1 MQKLTPKQK
10 AFADAYIECGN
21 ASEAARRAGYKAK
34 NADVTGAENLRKPG
48 ISAYISERM
57 AAQDKKRVAS
67 ADEVLR
73 FFSAVLRGEEKDQF
87 GLDATLSDR
96 LNAGKEL
103 LKRYDAAGRSN
114 ADVAPAVNIDGAL
127 FENMAD
133 VFIPVHRDLAKTKHA
148 EYWMKGGRASTKSS
162 FISLEIIRGIREDED
177 ANAVAFRRVG
187 NTIKDSVYEQLVWA
201 IDVLGVSDEFTLR
214 KSPLE
219 IIRNGTG
226 QRILFRGADDPMKS
240 KSLKLSKGYFKYLW
254 FEELAEFRGMDD
266 VRTIKQSVF
275 RGVDHGITLYSYNPP
290 KSAQNWVNSEAL
302 KQRDDRLVHHST
314 YLDVPREWLKDAFI
328 AEAEI
333 TRETNERAYRNE
345 YLGEVTGTGGNVFEN
360 VTARKITDEEL
371 NALSYFYQGI
381 DWGWYPDPFHWV
393 RCGYDAK
400 ARKLYISDEFRA
412 NKLSNAAAYEQ
423 IKDRLT
429 IAEPLTADSAE
440 VKSVSDFREFGA
452 GWIRPA
458 VKGPGS
464 VDYSMKWLAALS
476 EIVID
481 SEKCPAAAAEFL
493 KYEYERNPQGEI
505 VAGYV
510 DKDNHAIDAVRY
522 AMSPVWRR
530 RGE

>member
-1 MQKLTPKQK
+1 MDIDFDDLFCGE
-10 AFADAYIECGN
+10 AFGTVLNDFL
-21 ASEAARRAGYKAK
+21 
-34 NADVTGAENLRKPG
+34 D
-48 ISAYISERM
+48 ERY
-57 AAQDKKRVAS
+57 R
-67 ADEVLR
+67 
-73 FFSAVLRGEEKDQF
+73 
-87 GLDATLSDR
+87 
-96 LNAGKEL
+96 
-103 LKRYDAAGRSN
+103 
-114 ADVAPAVNIDGAL
+114 
-127 FENMAD
+127 
-133 VFIPVHRDLAKTKHA
+133 
-148 EYWMKGGRASTKSS
+148 EYWLAGGRGSTKSS
-162 FISLEIIRGIREDED
+162 FISLLIVLGIVKNED
-177 ANAVAFRRVG
+177 ANAIIYRRVG
-187 NTIKDSVYEQLVWA
+187 NTLKDSVYSQMVWA
-201 IDVLGVSDEFTLR
+201 LDVLGISPYCRFRL
-214 KSPLE
+214 SPLE
-219 IIRNGTG
+219 IEYRPYSGRI
-226 QRILFRGADDPMKS
+226 QRIMFRGADDPMKS
-240 KSLKLSKGYFKYLW
+240 KSIKLTQGYFKYLW
-254 FEELAEFRGMDD
+254 FEELAEFRGMED
-266 VRTIKQSVF
+266 VRVIKQSVF
-275 RGVDHGITLYSYNPP
+275 RGVEHAVTFYSYNPP
-290 KSAQNWVNSEAL
+290 KSAQNWVNDEAL
-302 KQRDDRLVHHST
+302 KQRPDRIVNYST
-314 YLDVPREWLKDAFI
+314 YLQVIEQHREWLGEAFI
-328 AEAEI
+328 AEAEAV
-333 TRETNERAYRNE
+333 RDTNERAYRNE

-360 VTARKITDEEL
+360 VTVRKITEEEL
-371 NALSYFYQGI
+371 NAISYFYQGI

-400 ARKLYISDEFRA
+400 ARKLYIFDEFRA